1 MKDARVCGICELLL
15 EREGFISAGS
25 LAESLGASESTLQR
39 LLPRL
44 ERYIGAFN
52 LSLKGV
58 RGKGYLLEGSDEA
71 KDALRADLAS
81 SQPLPSLSVEEKRFA
96 LFLDLLEAETTT
108 KLMSL
113 GQGLGLS
120 ESSVS
125 KQLSLLE
132 EELSL
137 EGLHVERRSGVG
149 TRVTGEETV
158 LRRYALERCFEP
170 VDETESARRIGAAS
184 RENPPRQESAT
195 MAGLVLDFATS
206 AIEARALLEA
216 SESIELHFGQRFA
229 DQGFMALYFYL
240 GLASLRISRGF
251 FVAAPSCPEPSP
263 DEAFYRGL
271 LEGVTKTTEGRKDVT
286 EQVLLNESAVFALV
300 VKAAERA
307 EGPGEEGFSSV
318 SASLVE
324 ACERSLGY
332 IVHERKSLI
341 SFLGRRIWAVRE
353 YEAGR
358 SFFLVNDR
366 LPFSTATN
374 RDAALRGLVASILE
388 ERFGMRFGKKSVEH
402 LALTMLPF
410 LEQRTPPIRTA
421 VVCAS
426 GYGVSYLLVEALK
439 ANFPELEIVDI
450 LPFRSLNENPAKRLG
465 LDLIVSAFKL
475 EGDYE
480 ARTVCVGLPL
490 TRADIDSLRSVI
502 ASLRIERGETEESVK
517 DRELS
522 RYLLE
527 EGAIRIA
534 EGFEDWRE
542 AVAASVGILVEK
554 GAVEPRYLDAVIET
568 SLKYGPYYVV
578 APGLAMPHAR
588 PEDGAKSRGFGLV
601 ISRKPVRFG
610 NGANDPVS
618 LILAIAA
625 ASSRELNESAIAQVM
640 DLIACEETVSSLKAA
655 TTVAEA
661 QEALRRHLK
670 GGSR

>member
-1 MKDARVCGICELLL
+1 
-15 EREGFISAGS
+15 
-25 LAESLGASESTLQR
+25 
-39 LLPRL
+39 
-44 ERYIGAFN
+44 
-52 LSLKGV
+52 
-58 RGKGYLLEGSDEA
+58 
-71 KDALRADLAS
+71 
-81 SQPLPSLSVEEKRFA
+81 
-96 LFLDLLEAETTT
+96 
-108 KLMSL
+108 
-113 GQGLGLS
+113 
-120 ESSVS
+120 
-125 KQLSLLE
+125 
-132 EELSL
+132 
-137 EGLHVERRSGVG
+137 
-149 TRVTGEETV
+149 
-158 LRRYALERCFEP
+158 
-170 VDETESARRIGAAS
+170 
-184 RENPPRQESAT
+184 

-206 AIEARALLEA
+206 AVEARALLEA
-216 SESIELHFGQRFA
+216 SESIELRFGQRFA
-229 DQGFMALYFYL
+229 DLGFMALYFYL

-251 FVAAPSCPEPSP
+251 TVTAPSRAEASS
-263 DEAFYRGL
+263 DEAFYREL
-271 LEGVTKTTEGRKDVT
+271 LEGIAKPADGREGIARR
-286 EQVLLNESAVFALV
+286 ELLNESAILALV

-332 IVHERKSLI
+332 IVHGREELI
-341 SFLGRRIWAVRE
+341 SFLGRRIGSVRE
-353 YEAGR
+353 YEEGR

-366 LPFSTATN
+366 LPLSGAAG
-374 RDAALRGLVASILE
+374 RDAPLRGLIASILE
-388 ERFGMRFGKKSVEH
+388 ERFGARFGKKSVEH

-410 LEQRTPPIRTA
+410 LEQRNPPIRAA

-426 GYGVSYLLVEALK
+426 GYGVSYMLVEALK
-439 ANFPELEIVDI
+439 ASFPELEIVDI
-450 LPFRSLNENPAKRLG
+450 LPFRSLNEELAKRRD

-480 ARTVCVGLPL
+480 ARAVRVGLPL
-490 TRADIDSLRSVI
+490 TRADIDSLRSAI
-502 ASLRIERGETEESVK
+502 DSLRIERGEVEEGGK
-517 DRELS
+517 DIELS

-527 EGAIRIA
+527 EEAIRVV

-601 ISRKPVRFG
+601 VSRRPVHFG

-625 ASSRELNESAIAQVM
+625 ASSRELNETAIAQVM
-640 DLIACEETVSSLKAA
+640 DLIACEETISSLKAA
-655 TTVAEA
+655 ATVAEA